1 MHKAIAVLGG
11 GNGGRCMAADL
22 TLRGHKVNFYEHPN
36 FKDKI
41 KEILETGI
49 INLVGLDVSG
59 AAKIHK
65 VTTVMEEALE
75 NVDLINI
82 VMPSFAH
89 EIFFREMIPFL
100 KDGQTV
106 IVWAGDFGSISLV
119 NLLKEKCPE
128 KNVLVAETNTLPYG
142 ARITPEGWIDWHV
155 FAPKILM
162 ATLPATNTDR
172 VLEKAKNIW
181 PRLIA
186 ADNVIAAALSNPNPI
201 CHPPGAL
208 LNTGRIQYSK
218 GEFYMYKEGITE
230 AVARVIKSV
239 YEETLALAEAL
250 DCEIIHYE
258 DHEFMTPSSIMGIA
272 LQAPF
277 DTLTVHATR
286 VKGPQSMEDRYITED
301 LPYGLVP
308 MSELGKKLGV
318 KTPIIDALINIG
330 CVVCKSNF
338 WETGRT
344 LQKLGIDTLEKNEL
358 LKFIQG

>member
-1 MHKAIAVLGG
+1 MHKPVAVLGG

-22 TLRGHKVNFYEHPN
+22 TLRGYKVNFYEHPN
-36 FKDKI
+36 FEDKI
-41 KEILETGI
+41 KTIQETGV
-49 INLVGLDVSG
+49 INLVGIDVSG

-65 VTTVMEEALE
+65 ITTLMEEALE
-75 NVDLINI
+75 NAEIINVI
-82 VMPSFAH
+82 TPSFAH
-89 EIFFREMIPFL
+89 EIFFEEMIPFL
-100 KDGQTV
+100 QDEQIV
-106 IVWAGDFGSISLV
+106 IVWAGDFGSIHLV

-128 KNVLVAETNTLPYG
+128 KKVIVAETNTLPYG
-142 ARITPEGWIDWHV
+142 ARITPEGWIDYHV
-155 FAPKILM
+155 FAPKVLISS
-162 ATLPATNTDR
+162 LPATETEK
-172 VLEKAKNIW
+172 VLNKAKGIW
-181 PRLIA
+181 PSLVA
-186 ADNVIAAALSNPNPI
+186 ADNVIAAALSNPNPL

-230 AVARVIKSV
+230 AVARVIKAV
-239 YEETLALAEAL
+239 YEETLALAESL
-250 DCEIIHYE
+250 DSEIVHYE
-258 DHEFMTPSSIMGIA
+258 NHEFMTPASIMSIA

-277 DTLTVHATR
+277 DTLGIMATR
-286 VKGPQSMEDRYITED
+286 VKGPRTIEDRYITED

-318 KTPIIDALINIG
+318 KTPVIDALINIG

-344 LQKLGIDTLEKNEL
+344 LQKLGIDALEKDEL

>member
-162 ATLPATNTDR
+162 ATLPATNTDK

-186 ADNVIAAALSNPNPI
+186 ADNVIAVALSNPNPI

-258 DHEFMTPSSIMGIA
+258 HHEFMTPSSIMGIA

-286 VKGPQSMEDRYITED
+286 VKGPQTMEDRYITED

-318 KTPIIDALINIG
+318 KTPVIDALINIG
-330 CVVCKSNF
+330 CIVCKSKY

-344 LQKLGIDTLEKNEL
+344 LQKLGIDAMEKDEL

>member
-1 MHKAIAVLGG
+1 MGKTIAVLGG

-22 TLRGHKVNFYEHPN
+22 TLRGYKVNLYEHPN
-36 FKDKI
+36 FADKM
-41 KEILETGI
+41 KTILETGI

-59 AAKIHK
+59 EAKINR
-65 VTTVMEEALE
+65 VTTAMGEALA
-75 NVDLINI
+75 DSDIINI
-82 VMPSFAH
+82 VIPSFAH
-89 EIFFREMIPFL
+89 ELFFQEMIPFL
-100 KDGQTV
+100 QDGQTI
-106 IVWAGDFGSISLV
+106 IVWAGDFGSIRLV
-119 NLLKEKCPE
+119 NLLREKCSE
-128 KNVLVAETNTLPYG
+128 KKIMVAETSTLPYG

-155 FAPKILM
+155 FAPKILLS
-162 ATLPATNTDR
+162 ALPATDTEK
-172 VLEKAKNIW
+172 VLKKAKNIW

-186 ADNVIAAALSNPNPI
+186 ADNVMAAALSNPNPI

-230 AVARVIKSV
+230 AVARIIKSI

-250 DCEIIHYE
+250 DSEVIHYE
-258 DHEFMTPSSIMGIA
+258 LHEFMTPSSIMGIA

-277 DTLTVHATR
+277 DTLKIHATR
-286 VKGPQSMEDRYITED
+286 VKGPQSMDNRYITED

-318 KTPIIDALINIG
+318 KTPIIDSLVNIG
-330 CVVCKSNF
+330 CIICKSNY

-344 LQKLGIDTLEKNEL
+344 FQKLGIDALGKDEL
-358 LKFIQG
+358 LKFING

>member
-128 KNVLVAETNTLPYG
+128 KSDGCRNQYLPYG

-344 LQKLGIDTLEKNEL
+344 LQKLGIDALEKDEL

>member
-1 MHKAIAVLGG
+1 MYKPVAVLGG

-22 TLRGHKVNFYEHPN
+22 TLRGYKVNFYEHPN
-36 FKDKI
+36 FEDKI
-41 KEILETGI
+41 KTIQETGV
-49 INLVGLDVSG
+49 INLVGIDVSG

-65 VTTVMEEALE
+65 ITTVIEEALE
-75 NVDLINI
+75 NAEIINVI
-82 VMPSFAH
+82 TPSFAH
-89 EIFFREMIPFL
+89 EIFFEEMIPFL
-100 KDGQTV
+100 QDEQIV
-106 IVWAGDFGSISLV
+106 IIWAGDFGSIQLV
-119 NLLKEKCPE
+119 KMLQKKCPE
-128 KNVLVAETNTLPYG
+128 KKVIVAETNTLPYG
-142 ARITPEGWIDWHV
+142 ARITPEGWIDYHV
-155 FAPKILM
+155 FAPKVLISS
-162 ATLPATNTDR
+162 LPATETEK
-172 VLEKAKNIW
+172 VLKKAKSIW
-181 PRLIA
+181 PSLVA
-186 ADNVIAAALSNPNPI
+186 ADNVIAAALSNPNPL

-250 DCEIIHYE
+250 DSEIVHYE
-258 DHEFMTPSSIMGIA
+258 NHEFMTPASIMSIA

-277 DTLTVHATR
+277 DTLGIMATR
-286 VKGPQSMEDRYITED
+286 VKGPRTIEDRYITED

-318 KTPIIDALINIG
+318 KTPVIDALINIG
-330 CVVCKSNF
+330 CIVCKSNY

-344 LQKLGIDTLEKNEL
+344 LQKLGIDAMEKDEL

>member
-1 MHKAIAVLGG
+1 MDKAIAVLGG

-22 TLRGHKVNFYEHPN
+22 TLRGHKVNFYEHPD

-41 KEILETGI
+41 REILETGI
-49 INLVGLDVSG
+49 INLVGIEVSG

-65 VTTVMEEALE
+65 VTTVIEEALADAE
-75 NVDLINI
+75 IINV

-89 EIFFREMIPFL
+89 EIIFQQMIPFL
-100 KDGQTV
+100 KDGQVV
-106 IVWAGDFGSISLV
+106 IVWAGDFGSIQLV
-119 NLLKEKCPE
+119 NLLKEKYPD
-128 KNVLVAETNTLPYG
+128 KKVIVAETNTLAYG
-142 ARITPEGWIDWHV
+142 ARITPEGWVSYHV
-155 FAPKILM
+155 FAPKVLISS
-162 ATLPATNTDR
+162 LPASETGK
-172 VLEKAKNIW
+172 VLEKAKSIW
-181 PRLIA
+181 PRLVA
-186 ADNVIAAALSNPNPI
+186 ADNVMAAALSNPNPL
-201 CHPPGAL
+201 CHPPGTL

-239 YEETLALAEAL
+239 YEETLALAAAIGSEV
-250 DCEIIHYE
+250 IHYE

-277 DTLTVHATR
+277 DTLTIHATH

-330 CVVCKSNF
+330 CIICRSNY

-344 LQKLGIDTLEKNEL
+344 FKKLGLEAMDRNEL
-358 LKFIQG
+358 LKFING